1 MDTESYA
8 REYISF
14 MKEVNE
20 NNHVLNVST
29 ITLICNL
36 NVDNVS
42 IQTFSENFKSNHGIV
57 MKVQSAIRD
66 GRLDVTRRSKVK
78 RAFFNQ
84 ITLNY
89 KDISNK
95 SIKIFSNGKLQ
106 ITGLTSVYECQALSD
121 YVLRILQETLQ
132 DTTIEI
138 TDRYI
143 GMINSNFS
151 TKTNLD
157 LMKLNRIL
165 NRNGNVMSIYN
176 PESYPAINMKF
187 QMEQNCTSIFIFG
200 TGNIVT
206 TGGKNLR
213 DIRMSYQF
221 IHKTIMDNYEEVCRN
236 TEFTIKTKD
245 PEPLIHGYSIRQYMS
260 CVY

>member
-8 REYISF
+8 CEYISF
-14 MKEVNE
+14 MEEVNE

-42 IQTFSENFKSNHGIV
+42 IQKFSENFRSSHGIV
-57 MKVQSAIRD
+57 MKVPSAIRD

-106 ITGLTSVYECQALSD
+106 ITGLTSVYECQSLSD

-132 DTTIEI
+132 DTSIEI

-187 QMEQNCTSIFIFG
+187 QMDPTCTSIFIFG

-206 TGGKNLR
+206 TGGKTLQ
-213 DIRMSYQF
+213 DIRRSYQF
-221 IHKTIMDNYEEVCRN
+221 IHKTILDNYEEVCRN

>member
-1 MDTESYA
+1 MDTEEYA
-8 REYISF
+8 REYLAF
-14 MKEVNE
+14 MEEVNA

-42 IQTFSENFKSNHGIV
+42 IQTFSENFKSDVLV
-57 MKVQSAIRD
+57 MKIQSAVRD

-106 ITGLTSVYECQALSD
+106 ITGLTSVYECQVLSD
-121 YVLRILQETLQ
+121 YVLRVVQETMKN
-132 DTTIEI
+132 DNIAI
-138 TDRYI
+138 TKRYI

-157 LMKLNRIL
+157 LVKLNRIL
-165 NRNGNVMSIYN
+165 NQSSNVMSIYN
-176 PESYPAINMKF
+176 PESYPAINMKY
-187 QMEQNCTSIFIFG
+187 QMEHTCTSIFVFG

-206 TGGKNLR
+206 TGGKTLQ
-213 DIRMSYQF
+213 DIRRSYQF
-221 IHKTIMDNYEEVCRN
+221 INRTITENYNEVCRN
-236 TEFTIKTKD
+236 TEFIVKTKD

>member
-1 MDTESYA
+1 MDTVTYA

-14 MKEVNE
+14 MEEVHS
-20 NNHVLNVST
+20 NNHVLNIST

-42 IQTFSENFKSNHGIV
+42 IQKFSENFKSKNGIV
-57 MKVQSAIRD
+57 MKVQSVIRD
-66 GRLDVTRRSKVK
+66 GRLDVTRRSKIK

-106 ITGLTSVYECQALSD
+106 ITGLTSMYECQALSD
-121 YVLRILQETLQ
+121 YILQVLHETLQ
-132 DTTIEI
+132 DNTITI
-138 TDRYI
+138 TDKYI

-157 LMKLNRIL
+157 LLKLNRIL
-165 NRNGNVMSIYN
+165 NLNNQVMSVYN

-187 QMEQNCTSIFIFG
+187 HMENTSTSIFIFG

-206 TGGKNLR
+206 TGGKSLQ
-213 DIRMSYQF
+213 DIRRSYQF
-221 IHKTIMDNYEEVCRN
+221 IHKTIMDNYDEVCRN
-236 TEFTIKTKD
+236 TEFLIKTKD
-245 PEPLIHGYSIRQYMS
+245 PEPLLHGYSIRQYMS

>member
-1 MDTESYA
+1 MDTEAYA

-14 MKEVNE
+14 MEEVNA

-36 NVDNVS
+36 NVENVS
-42 IQTFSENFKSNHGIV
+42 IQKFSENFDSNHSLV
-57 MKVQSAIRD
+57 MKVQSVIRD
-66 GRLDVTRRSKVK
+66 GCLDVTRRSKVK

-106 ITGLTSVYECQALSD
+106 ITGVTSVYECQALSE
-121 YVLRILQETLQ
+121 YILSILRETLK
-132 DTTIEI
+132 DPTIEI
-138 TDRYI
+138 TKKYI

-165 NRNGNVMSIYN
+165 NQNSNVMSIYN

-187 QMEQNCTSIFIFG
+187 QLENTCTSIFIFG

-206 TGGKNLR
+206 TGGKSLH
-213 DIRMSYQF
+213 DIRSSYQF

-236 TEFTIKTKD
+236 TEFIVKTKD

>member
-1 MDTESYA
+1 MDTVSYA

-14 MKEVNE
+14 MEEVNN

-42 IQTFSENFKSNHGIV
+42 IQKFSENFKSKNGIV
-57 MKVQSAIRD
+57 MKVQSVIRD
-66 GRLDVTRRSKVK
+66 GCLDVSRRSKVK

-106 ITGLTSVYECQALSD
+106 ITGLTSVYECNALSE
-121 YVLRILQETLQ
+121 YILSILQETLQ
-132 DTTIEI
+132 DTTINI
-138 TDRYI
+138 TKRYI

-157 LMKLNRIL
+157 LMRFNRIL
-165 NRNGNVMSIYN
+165 NKNNNVMSIYN
-176 PESYPAINMKF
+176 PESYPAINMKL
-187 QMEQNCTSIFIFG
+187 QLEQTCTSIFIFG

-206 TGGKNLR
+206 TGGKTLQ
-213 DIRMSYQF
+213 DIRQSYQF
-221 IHKTIMDNYEEVCRN
+221 IHKTIMENYDEVCRN
-236 TEFTIKTKD
+236 TEFMVKTKN